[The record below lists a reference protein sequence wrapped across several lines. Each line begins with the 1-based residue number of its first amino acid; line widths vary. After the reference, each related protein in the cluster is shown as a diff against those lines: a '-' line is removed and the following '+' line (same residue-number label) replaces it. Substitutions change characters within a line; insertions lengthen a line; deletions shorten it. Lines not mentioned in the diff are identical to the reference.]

1 MRIFLLCRFLWNTYY
16 LMNIFFPKEHNNE
29 TRFSLTGETAEKFL
43 KKDINLYI
51 EKTIQIQ
58 DAKLKNLIENKS
70 GEAVERDQGLDSANI
85 ICSLNKLELEDIAK
99 IKPETLVISFLDP
112 FNENQLIEELKNKSI
127 SSISMELIP
136 RTTRAQKMDAL
147 SSQANLA
154 GYSAV
159 IIASDLLEK
168 ALPMM
173 MTAAGTISPSKV
185 FVVGVGVAGLQ
196 AIATAK
202 RLGARVEAF
211 DTRPVVEDQ
220 VKSLGARFVK
230 IDLGDTEETNQG
242 YAKAL
247 TEEQI
252 QKQQEGM
259 KKICASSDIVITTA
273 QVFGRPA
280 PKIITSEMV
289 EAMQPGSVIVDMA
302 VSSGGNVEG
311 SKNGETVE
319 INGVKIIGNENLPG
333 EVPTHSS
340 QVYANNVFNLID
352 EFWNDDDASFN
363 FDLEDEILSNCLV
376 THQGNYINSSVKERN
391 K

>member
-1 MRIFLLCRFLWNTYY
+1 
-16 LMNIFFPKEHNNE
+16 MNIFFPKEHINE
-29 TRFSLTGETAEKFL
+29 PRFSLTGETAEKFL
-43 KKDINLYI
+43 KKNIDLYI
-51 EKTIQIQ
+51 EETVEFQ
-58 DAKLKNLIENKS
+58 DALLKNLIETSK
-70 GEAVERDQGLDSANI
+70 VKTIPRHQGLSSADI
-85 ICSLNKLELEDIAK
+85 ICSLNKLNLDDINHVKQDAL
-99 IKPETLVISFLDP
+99 IVSFLDP
-112 FNENQLIEELKNKSI
+112 FNEVELISELKNRSI
-127 SSISMELIP
+127 SSISMELVP

-159 IIASDLLEK
+159 IIASNYLEK

-211 DTRPVVEDQ
+211 DTREEVEDQ

-230 IDLGDTEETNQG
+230 IDLGETEQTSQG

-247 TEEQI
+247 TADQI
-252 QKQQEGM
+252 KKQQEGM
-259 KKICASSDIVITTA
+259 KKVCSSSDIVITTA

-280 PKIITSEMV
+280 PKIITAEMV
-289 EAMQPGSVIVDMA
+289 EAMHPGSVVVDMA

-311 SKNGETVE
+311 SKKGEIVD
-319 INGVKIIGNENLPG
+319 IKGIKIIGNVNLPG
-333 EVPTHSS
+333 EVPTHAS
-340 QVYANNVFNLID
+340 QVYANNIFNLID
-352 EFWNDDDASFN
+352 EFYDEEIASFSYN
-363 FDLEDEILSNCLV
+363 LNDEILTNCIV
-376 THQGNYINSSVKERN
+376 THKGEFINKSVKERN
-391 K
+391 N

>member
-1 MRIFLLCRFLWNTYY
+1 
-16 LMNIFFPKEHNNE
+16 MNIFFPKEHINE
-29 TRFSLTGETAEKFL
+29 ARFSLTGETAEKFL
-43 KKDINLYI
+43 KKNIDLYI
-51 EKTIQIQ
+51 EETVEFQ
-58 DAKLKNLIENKS
+58 DALLKNLIETTK
-70 GEAVERDQGLDSANI
+70 VKTIPRHQGLSSADI
-85 ICSLNKLELEDIAK
+85 ICSLNKLNLDDINHVKQDAL
-99 IKPETLVISFLDP
+99 IVSFLDP
-112 FNENQLIEELKNKSI
+112 FNEVELISELKNRSI
-127 SSISMELIP
+127 SSISMELVP

-159 IIASDLLEK
+159 IIASNYLEK

-211 DTRPVVEDQ
+211 DTREEVEDQ

-230 IDLGDTEETNQG
+230 IDLGETEQTSQG

-247 TEEQI
+247 TADQI
-252 QKQQEGM
+252 KKQQEGM
-259 KKICASSDIVITTA
+259 KKVCSSSDIVITTA

-280 PKIITSEMV
+280 PKIITAEMV
-289 EAMQPGSVIVDMA
+289 EAMQPGSVVVDMA

-311 SKNGETVE
+311 SKKGEIVD
-319 INGVKIIGNENLPG
+319 INGIKIIGNINLPG
-333 EVPTHSS
+333 EVPTHAS
-340 QVYANNVFNLID
+340 QVYANNIFNLID
-352 EFWNDDDASFN
+352 EFYDEEIASFSYN
-363 FDLEDEILSNCLV
+363 LSDEILTNCIV
-376 THQGNYINSSVKERN
+376 THKGEFINKSVKDRN
-391 K
+391 N

>member
-1 MRIFLLCRFLWNTYY
+1 
-16 LMNIFFPKEHNNE
+16 MNIFFPKEHINE
-29 TRFSLTGETAEKFL
+29 ARFSLTGETAEKFL
-43 KKDINLYI
+43 KKNIDLYV
-51 EKTIQIQ
+51 EETVQFQ
-58 DAKLKNLIENKS
+58 DALLNNLIETAKVKTIS
-70 GEAVERDQGLDSANI
+70 RQQGLSSADI
-85 ICSLNKLELEDIAK
+85 ICSLNKLSLDDIAHV
-99 IKPETLVISFLDP
+99 EQDTLVVSFLDP
-112 FNENQLIEELKNKSI
+112 FNEVELISELKNRSI
-127 SSISMELIP
+127 SSISMELVP

-159 IIASDLLEK
+159 IIASNHLEK

-211 DTRPVVEDQ
+211 DTREEVEDQ

-230 IDLGDTEETNQG
+230 IDLGETEQTSQG

-247 TEEQI
+247 TADQI
-252 QKQQEGM
+252 KKQQEGM
-259 KKICASSDIVITTA
+259 KKVCSSSDIVITTA

-280 PKIITSEMV
+280 PKIITAEMV
-289 EAMQPGSVIVDMA
+289 EAMQPGSVVVDMA

-311 SKNGETVE
+311 SKKGEIVD
-319 INGVKIIGNENLPG
+319 IKGIKIIGNVNLPG
-333 EVPTHSS
+333 EVPTHAS
-340 QVYANNVFNLID
+340 QVYANNIFNLID
-352 EFWNDDDASFN
+352 EFYDEEIASFSYN
-363 FDLEDEILSNCLV
+363 LSDEILTNCIV
-376 THQGNYINSSVKERN
+376 THKGEFINKSVKERN
-391 K
+391 N

>member
-1 MRIFLLCRFLWNTYY
+1 
-16 LMNIFFPKEHNNE
+16 MNIFFPKEHINE
-29 TRFSLTGETAEKFL
+29 SRFSLTGETAEKFL
-43 KKDINLYI
+43 KKNIDLYI
-51 EKTIQIQ
+51 EETVEFQ
-58 DAKLKNLIENKS
+58 DALLKNLIETTK
-70 GEAVERDQGLDSANI
+70 VKTIPRHQGLSSADI
-85 ICSLNKLELEDIAK
+85 ICSLNKLNLDDINH
-99 IKPETLVISFLDP
+99 IKQDALIVSFLDP
-112 FNENQLIEELKNKSI
+112 FNEVELISELKNRSI
-127 SSISMELIP
+127 SSISMELVP

-159 IIASDLLEK
+159 IIASNYLEK

-211 DTRPVVEDQ
+211 DTREEVEDQ

-230 IDLGDTEETNQG
+230 IDLGETEQTSQG

-247 TEEQI
+247 TADQI
-252 QKQQEGM
+252 KKQQEGM
-259 KKICASSDIVITTA
+259 KKVCSSSDIVITTA

-280 PKIITSEMV
+280 PKIITAEMV
-289 EAMQPGSVIVDMA
+289 EAMQPGSVVVDMA

-311 SKNGETVE
+311 SKKGEIVD
-319 INGVKIIGNENLPG
+319 INGIKIIGNINLPG
-333 EVPTHSS
+333 EVPTHAS
-340 QVYANNVFNLID
+340 QVYANNIFNLID
-352 EFWNDDDASFN
+352 EFYDEEIASFSYN
-363 FDLEDEILSNCLV
+363 LSDEILTNCIV
-376 THQGNYINSSVKERN
+376 THKGEFINKSVKDRN
-391 K
+391 N

>member
-1 MRIFLLCRFLWNTYY
+1 
-16 LMNIFFPKEHNNE
+16 MNIFFPKEQDNE
-29 TRFSLTGETAEKFL
+29 TRFSLTGETAQKFL
-43 KKDINLYI
+43 KKNINLS
-51 EKTIQIQ
+51 IQENINLQ
-58 DAKLKNLIENKS
+58 DALLEKLIEENS
-70 GEAVERDQGLDSANI
+70 INIVSREEGLKSANI
-85 ICSLNKLELEDIAK
+85 ICNLNKLSFDDIAK
-99 IKPETLVISFLDP
+99 INPDTLAISFLDP
-112 FNENQLIEELKNKSI
+112 FNEKQLIEEFRKKSI

-159 IIASDLLEK
+159 IIASNLLEK

-220 VKSLGARFVK
+220 VKSLGARFIK
-230 IDLGDTEETNQG
+230 IDLGETEETNQG

-252 QKQQEGM
+252 KKQQEGM
-259 KKICASSDIVITTA
+259 KKVCANSDIVITTA

-289 EAMQPGSVIVDMA
+289 QAMQPGSVIVDMA

-311 SKNGETVE
+311 SQMGEIVD
-319 INGVKIIGNENLPG
+319 IKGVKIIGNSNLPG

-340 QVYANNVFNLID
+340 QVYANNIYNLID
-352 EFWNDDDASFN
+352 EFWDEETSTFKY
-363 FDLEDEILSNCLV
+363 DLNDEILANCLV
-376 THQGNYINSSVKERN
+376 THQGNYINASVKERN
-391 K
+391 E

>member
-1 MRIFLLCRFLWNTYY
+1 
-16 LMNIFFPKEHNNE
+16 MNIFFPKEQDNE
-29 TRFSLTGETAEKFL
+29 TRFSLTGETAQKFL
-43 KKDINLYI
+43 KKDINLS
-51 EKTIQIQ
+51 IQENINLQ
-58 DAKLKNLIENKS
+58 DALLEKLIEENS
-70 GEAVERDQGLDSANI
+70 INIVSREEGLKSANI
-85 ICSLNKLELEDIAK
+85 ICNLNKLSFDDIAK
-99 IKPETLVISFLDP
+99 INPDTLAISFLDP
-112 FNENQLIEELKNKSI
+112 FNEKQLIEEVRKKSI

-159 IIASDLLEK
+159 IIASNLLEK

-220 VKSLGARFVK
+220 VKSLGARFIK
-230 IDLGDTEETNQG
+230 IDLGETEETNQG

-252 QKQQEGM
+252 KKQQEGM
-259 KKICASSDIVITTA
+259 KKVCANSDIVITTA

-289 EAMQPGSVIVDMA
+289 QAMQPGSVIVDMA

-311 SKNGETVE
+311 SQMGE
-319 INGVKIIGNENLPG
+319 IIDIKGVKIIGNSNLPG

-340 QVYANNVFNLID
+340 QVYANNIYNLID
-352 EFWNDDDASFN
+352 EFWDEETSSFKY
-363 FDLEDEILSNCLV
+363 DLNDEILANCLV
-376 THQGNYINSSVKERN
+376 THKGNYINASVKERN
-391 K
+391 E

>member
-1 MRIFLLCRFLWNTYY
+1 
-16 LMNIFFPKEHNNE
+16 MNIFFPKEQDNE
-29 TRFSLTGETAEKFL
+29 TRFSLTGETAQKFL
-43 KKDINLYI
+43 KKNINLSI
-51 EKTIQIQ
+51 QENINLQDSLLEK
-58 DAKLKNLIENKS
+58 LIEENS
-70 GEAVERDQGLDSANI
+70 INIVSREEGLKSANI
-85 ICSLNKLELEDIAK
+85 ICNLNKLSFDDIAK
-99 IKPETLVISFLDP
+99 INPDTLAISFLDP
-112 FNENQLIEELKNKSI
+112 FNEKQLIEEFRKKSI

-159 IIASDLLEK
+159 IIASNLLEK

-220 VKSLGARFVK
+220 VKSLGARFIK
-230 IDLGDTEETNQG
+230 IDLGETEETNQG

-252 QKQQEGM
+252 KKQQEGM
-259 KKICASSDIVITTA
+259 KKVCANSDIVITTA

-289 EAMQPGSVIVDMA
+289 QAMQPGSVIVDMA

-311 SKNGETVE
+311 SQMGE
-319 INGVKIIGNENLPG
+319 IIDIKGVKIIGNSNLPG

-340 QVYANNVFNLID
+340 QVYANNIYNLID
-352 EFWNDDDASFN
+352 EFWDEETSSFKY
-363 FDLEDEILSNCLV
+363 DLNDEILANCLV
-376 THQGNYINSSVKERN
+376 THKGNYINASVKERN
-391 K
+391 E

>member
-1 MRIFLLCRFLWNTYY
+1 
-16 LMNIFFPKEHNNE
+16 MNIFFPKEHNNE

-51 EKTIQIQ
+51 EKTIQVQ
-58 DAKLKNLIENKS
+58 DTKLKNLIENKS
-70 GEAVERDQGLDSANI
+70 IKAVERDQGLDSANI

-252 QKQQEGM
+252 KKQQEGM

-311 SKNGETVE
+311 SKNGEIVE

>member
-1 MRIFLLCRFLWNTYY
+1 
-16 LMNIFFPKEHNNE
+16 MNIFFPKEQDSE
-29 TRFSLTGETAEKFL
+29 TRFSLTGETAQKFL
-43 KKDINLYI
+43 KKNINLS
-51 EKTIQIQ
+51 IQENINLQ
-58 DAKLKNLIENKS
+58 DALLEKLIEENS
-70 GEAVERDQGLDSANI
+70 INIVSREEGLKSANI
-85 ICSLNKLELEDIAK
+85 ICNLNKLSFDDIAK
-99 IKPETLVISFLDP
+99 INPDTLAISFLDP
-112 FNENQLIEELKNKSI
+112 FNEKQLIEEFRKKSI

-159 IIASDLLEK
+159 IIASNLLKK

-220 VKSLGARFVK
+220 VKSLGARFIK
-230 IDLGDTEETNQG
+230 IDLGETEETNQG

-252 QKQQEGM
+252 KKQQEGM
-259 KKICASSDIVITTA
+259 KKVCANSDIVITTA

-289 EAMQPGSVIVDMA
+289 QAMQPGSVIVDMA

-311 SKNGETVE
+311 SQMGE
-319 INGVKIIGNENLPG
+319 IIDIKGVKIIGNSNLPG

-340 QVYANNVFNLID
+340 QVYANNIYNLID
-352 EFWNDDDASFN
+352 EFWDEETSSFKY
-363 FDLEDEILSNCLV
+363 DLNDEILANCLV
-376 THQGNYINSSVKERN
+376 THRGNYINASVKERN
-391 K
+391 E